1 MSGIIGGAIGYQLLR
16 RLGKK
21 ASREG
26 ICDGSSY
33 QDRSKLEVLFG
44 AGIWDLLAGNSPRG
58 REARALIDHAM
69 RSTSGPPGHRQVCRA
84 SGPLPIMR
92 SRGRPRTSR

>member
-44 AGIWDLLAGNSPRG
+44 AGIWDLLADKTVVDFGCGIGSDLG
-58 REARALIDHAM
+58 LAL
-69 RSTSGPPGHRQVCRA
+69 SVA
-84 SGPLPIMR
+84 SCFSAKTHSHGKP
-92 SRGRPRTSR
+92 